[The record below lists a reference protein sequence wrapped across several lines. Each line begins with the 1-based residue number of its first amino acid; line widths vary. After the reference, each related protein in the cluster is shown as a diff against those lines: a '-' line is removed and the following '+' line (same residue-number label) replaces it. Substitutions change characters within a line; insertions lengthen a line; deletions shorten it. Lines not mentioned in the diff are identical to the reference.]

1 MEKKRYIT
9 PEMEQVTIKY
19 RPMLLAFSRTEQM
32 KANVYS
38 PDSENEVDAEDA
50 L

>member
-9 PEMEQVTIKY
+9 PEMKQVMIKY
-19 RPMLLAFSRTEQM
+19 RPMLLAFSESEQM
-32 KANVYS
+32 KSDVYT